1 MMSNTVVESDLTRV
15 MLIEGIKEIWCAVD
29 DDSDEQAM
37 MDHHGND
44 FTTYIVSFYDG
55 QFYCSNGRTWA
66 YAVPIRI
73 SAIERQ
79 MMAS

>member
-1 MMSNTVVESDLTRV
+1 MMSSKLIGSDLTRA

-37 MDHHGND
+37 MDHYSND
-44 FTTYIVSFYDG
+44 FTAYIVSFSEG
-55 QFYCSNGRTWA
+55 QFYCSNVRTWA

-73 SAIERQ
+73 SAVEQ
-79 MMAS
+79 ETMAS